1 MTCFVILIF
10 AAGIL
15 ALADGTPWIL
25 EERNADP
32 CYNYQTLSETWRN
45 VNQQNDGD
53 SNQCDR
59 GMNGEWYRF
68 VGAAGDRMPTQRP
81 PSIHRCG
88 TDAPMWMNGTH
99 PSVADGVVS
108 RQACAYWS
116 NNPCHWSETIQVKA
130 CSDGFYVYQLPAP
143 SAGCSL
149 AYCGETDPT
158 INPCHSGNGG
168 CAHTCVVTG
177 FYSSH
182 CECRDGFSLGQD
194 GQSCVDIDE
203 CMTNNGGCSNECV
216 NTPGSYH
223 CACYPEEGW
232 LMLSDNKTCQDINEC
247 ATNNGGCSHQC
258 VNIPGSYNC
267 ACPDDE
273 LALGPDGHYCTV
285 HGAVIDCTND
295 YMQLELPRETVG
307 NLDAKHLH
315 WEPDRRCGA
324 TANGTHIRLRTG
336 LHECGTQVEFT
347 PDDVIFSNR
356 IVTHGNYTAMLDGV
370 ITRGGDVDIPV
381 RCVYP
386 RKELVHTSFQPAVR
400 TLSFTERG
408 VGTLTLRLDAYR
420 TQQFLQPYGEADFP
434 LSMALRSDMFLQ
446 LEAVGH
452 QQDSELSVL
461 AERCMATPSMNPNDQ
476 LQYILVDNGC
486 ANDAT
491 FQSFPSPNPAVQRF
505 GFQVFRF
512 VDDQPVVYVHCEVVV
527 CNATDPNSRCAQGC
541 ISNARSKR
549 ALQMTGRHFISQGP
563 LVYGGN
569 VEKGWGP
576 VTSSLVAVGGLLCC
590 VLFTAVG
597 VAIGKR
603 QRRPR
608 YSVVPSTD
616 QE

>member
-1 MTCFVILIF
+1 MTRFVILIF

-15 ALADGTPWIL
+15 ALAGGTPQIL

-32 CYNYQTLSETWRN
+32 CYNYQTLSEVWRN
-45 VNQQNDGD
+45 VNHGVNDPPE
-53 SNQCDR
+53 CDR

-81 PSIHRCG
+81 PSTHRCG
-88 TDAPMWMNGTH
+88 AHAPFWMNGAH

-108 RQACAYWS
+108 RQACGYYS
-116 NNPCHWSETIQVKA
+116 SDPCRATMIIQVKA
-130 CSDGFYVYQLPAP
+130 CSGGFYVYQLP
-143 SAGCSL
+143 STSCYYV
-149 AYCGETDPT
+149 YCG
-158 INPCHSGNGG
+158 
-168 CAHTCVVTG
+168 
-177 FYSSH
+177 
-182 CECRDGFSLGQD
+182 
-194 GQSCVDIDE
+194 
-203 CMTNNGGCSNECV
+203 
-216 NTPGSYH
+216 
-223 CACYPEEGW
+223 
-232 LMLSDNKTCQDINEC
+232 DINEC
-247 ATNNGGCSHQC
+247 ATDNGGCSHQC
-258 VNIPGSYNC
+258 VNTQGSYNC
-267 ACPDDE
+267 ACPDDG
-273 LALGPDGHYCTV
+273 LTLGPDGHYCTV

-295 YMQLELPRETVG
+295 YMQVELPRETVG

-336 LHECGTQVEFT
+336 LYECGTQVEFT

-408 VGTLTLRLDAYR
+408 VGTLTLRLDAFR

-434 LSMALRSDMFLQ
+434 LNMALRSDMFLQ
-446 LEAVGH
+446 LQAEGH
-452 QQDSELSVL
+452 QQDDELSVL
-461 AERCMATPSMNPNDQ
+461 AESCVATPSMNLNDQ
-476 LQYILVDNGC
+476 HQYVLVENGC
-486 ANDAT
+486 PKDAT
-491 FQSFPSPNPAVQRF
+491 FQSFSSPNPAVQRF

-576 VTSSLVAVGGLLCC
+576 VTPSLVAVGGLLCC

-608 YSVVPSTD
+608 YSAVPSTD

>member
-1 MTCFVILIF
+1 M
-10 AAGIL
+10 L
-15 ALADGTPWIL
+15 ALAGGTPRIL

-32 CYNYQTLSETWRN
+32 CNNYQTLSDAWRN
-45 VNQQNDGD
+45 VNHGVNFPNECD
-53 SNQCDR
+53 S

-68 VGAAGDRMPTQRP
+68 MGAAGDHMLTQRP
-81 PSIHRCG
+81 PSTSRCG
-88 TDAPMWMNGTH
+88 ASVPMWMNGTH

-108 RQACAYWS
+108 RQACGYWS
-116 NNPCHWSETIQVKA
+116 FDPCRVSKTIQVKA
-130 CSDGFYVYQLPAP
+130 CSGGFCVYQLP
-143 SAGCSL
+143 STRSCSYV
-149 AYCGETDPT
+149 YCGETDPT
-158 INPCHSGNGG
+158 INPCTSGNGG
-168 CAHTCVVTG
+168 CAHTCVLTG
-177 FYSSH
+177 LYSSH
-182 CECRDGFSLGQD
+182 CECRDGFSLEQD
-194 GQSCVDIDE
+194 GQSCV
-203 CMTNNGGCSNECV
+203 
-216 NTPGSYH
+216 
-223 CACYPEEGW
+223 
-232 LMLSDNKTCQDINEC
+232 DINEC

-258 VNIPGSYNC
+258 VNTQGSYNC
-267 ACPDDE
+267 ACPVAE

-295 YMQLELPRETVG
+295 YMQVELSRDTVG

-336 LHECGTQVEFT
+336 LYECGTQVEFT

-381 RCVYP
+381 KCVYP

-408 VGTLTLRLDAYR
+408 VGTLTLRLDAFR

-446 LEAVGH
+446 LQAVGH
-452 QQDSELSVL
+452 QQDGELSIL
-461 AERCMATPSMNPNDQ
+461 AESCVATPSMNLNDQ
-476 LQYILVDNGC
+476 HQYVLVENGC
-486 ANDAT
+486 PKDAS
-491 FQSFPSPNPAVQRF
+491 FQSFSSPNPAVQRF

-527 CNATDPNSRCAQGC
+527 CNASDSNSRCAQGC
-541 ISNARSKR
+541 INDARSKR

-576 VTSSLVAVGGLLCC
+576 VTSGLLAVGGLLCC